1 MRWSVMR
8 VPLRVLKLVVMVPA
22 LLVSGALGLMVL
34 AVLPPGLGLLGFLA
48 GGASLG
54 VLAAG
59 GLEGP
64 AVQLLTRAR
73 AATEGERAVLAPFL
87 ASDIGMGMPA
97 ICLLYTS

>member
-34 AVLPPGLGLLGFLA
+34 VVLPPGLGLLGFLA
-48 GGASLG
+48 GGAALC

-73 AATEGERAVLAPFL
+73 RATEGERAVLAPVL
-87 ASDIGMGMPA
+87 AAEGGMGMPA
-97 ICLLYTS
+97 VALYVRR